1 MAIIMRGKELAAQIR
16 ADLAEEITA
25 IKRKNHKMPG
35 LAVIQVG
42 QDPASTIYVNNKKKA
57 CEEIGIQSY
66 GYNLPAEISDQELK
80 QLIETLN
87 HDSRVHG
94 ILCQLP
100 LPGHRDEA
108 RFIQAILPQKDV
120 DGLHPLNA
128 GLLLQGRD
136 CLCSCTP
143 AGILAMIKAYDLP
156 LAGKHCV
163 VIGRSNMVGK
173 PVAQLLLKENSTVTM
188 AHSKTLELPAL
199 CRQADILVAAIG
211 RPQFITAGFIRPGA
225 VVIDVGIN
233 RNAGGKIVGDVD
245 YDQVLPLVSAITPVP
260 NGVGPM
266 TIAMLMANTLTAFK
280 RQENIS

>member
-16 ADLAEEITA
+16 ADLAEEISA
-25 IKRKNHKMPG
+25 IKKETPKRPG

-66 GYNLPAEISDQELK
+66 GYDLPAEISDQDLK
-80 QLIETLN
+80 KLIETLN
-87 HDSRVHG
+87 HDPRIHG

-108 RFIQAILPQKDV
+108 QFIHAIAPQKDV

-128 GLLLQGRD
+128 GLLLQGHD
-136 CLCSCTP
+136 CLLSCTP
-143 AGILAMIKAYDLP
+143 AGILTMLKAYDLP

-173 PVAQLLLKENSTVTM
+173 PVAQLLLKENATVTM

-199 CRQADILVAAIG
+199 CRQGDILIAAIG
-211 RPQFITAGFIRPGA
+211 RPQFITADFIRPGA

-233 RNAGGKIVGDVD
+233 RNADGKIVGDVD
-245 YDQVLPLVSAITPVP
+245 FDRVLPLVSAITPVP

-266 TIAMLMANTLTAFK
+266 TISMLMANTLTAFK